1 MADVLIV
8 DDEPLF
14 RHLVHR
20 WVDAEGLTVVEAES
34 AEQALVIAAED
45 PPKVAVC
52 DVNLPRGQTGFWLVE
67 QLRRLHPEIAI
78 IISTGLHRFDTAM
91 HGLRVGVTDYLV
103 KPYSRDRLSH
113 ALASALIE
121 RRRRVDTCAA
131 LGEVDG
137 HECEMP
143 EDAIRVEALVA
154 ILRTEDEAMARRA
167 LRVAHF
173 ANALGHALG
182 LSASELAALECAAVL
197 HDLRRLDVHGIARN
211 VRFLAAAEAIVTATE
226 EKFDGTGFPLGL
238 KGALIPRGARVLA
251 VAEAY
256 EAMVWGTGHGQLPPA
271 VAVETLRVTRAHEF
285 DPEVL
290 QALTAVPQELAL
302 TP

>member
-14 RHLVHR
+14 RRIVHR
-20 WVDAEGLTVVEAES
+20 WIDAEGLTVVEAES
-34 AEQALVIAAED
+34 AEQALVIAAEN
-45 PPKVAVC
+45 PPRVAVC
-52 DVNLPRGQTGFWLVE
+52 DVNMPRGQTGFWLVE

-91 HGLRVGVTDYLV
+91 NGLRVGVTDYLV

-113 ALASALIE
+113 ALANALIE
-121 RRRRVDTCAA
+121 HRTRVDTCAA
-131 LGEVDG
+131 LGKVDG
-137 HECEMP
+137 RECEMP
-143 EDAIRVEALVA
+143 EDAVRVEALVA
-154 ILRTEDEAMARRA
+154 ILRTEDEAVARRA

-173 ANALGHALG
+173 ASALGHAMG
-182 LSASELAALECAAVL
+182 LSESELAALECAAVL
-197 HDLRRLDVHGIARN
+197 RDLRRLDVHGIARN
-211 VRFLAAAEAIVTATE
+211 VRFLARAEAIVTATE
-226 EKFDGTGFPLGL
+226 ERFDGTGFPLGL
-238 KGALIPRGARVLA
+238 KGSSIPRGARILA

-256 EAMVWGTGHGQLPPA
+256 EAMVWGSGHGQLPPA

-290 QALTAVPQELAL
+290 QALSAVPQELAL
-302 TP
+302 TH